1 MEHFMNAVEWP
12 AQQLRFRRPAEFELH
27 AKTWMA
33 WPHRR
38 DMYAA
43 KLPAMQQA
51 YADVAR
57 AIAGFEPVSMVAHP
71 DHADGAR
78 AMLGEGIEVVEI
90 PIDDC
95 WIRDSGPTFLKR
107 ADGALAGVSWRFNA
121 WGRKHEPYDQDN
133 ALAERMLAHEGALA
147 LRSFLHCEGGSLTT
161 DGEGTL
167 IVTETSLLHSN
178 RNPGMAKAW
187 VEKELMRMLG
197 MEKVVWLPGDPL
209 DLETDGHVD
218 GMCCFVRPGVVMF
231 EYNPDPSDLHGRIL
245 ADNLAA
251 LRGQTDARG
260 RNFEVVMIPE
270 AYDVEATSEVFAR
283 SYINFALANGGV
295 VMPTFGR
302 PSGEEA
308 KAAVARA
315 FPERR
320 IVTVD
325 VGAVVPAGG
334 AIHCITQEQPL

>member
-1 MEHFMNAVEWP
+1 MDTKVWP
-12 AQQLRFRRPAEFELH
+12 QPEVKLRRPGEFEPH

-33 WPHRR
+33 WPHRK
-38 DMYAA
+38 DLYGAG
-43 KLPAMQQA
+43 LQAMQKA
-51 YADVAR
+51 YADVAH
-57 AIAGFEPVSMVAHP
+57 AIALFEPVSMVAHP
-71 DHADGAR
+71 DHAESAR
-78 AMLGEGIEVVEI
+78 AQLGKGIEVLAL

-95 WIRDSGPTFLKR
+95 WIRDSGPTFLKQ
-107 ADGALAGVSWRFNA
+107 ADGGLAGVSWRFNA
-121 WGRKHEPYDQDN
+121 WGRKHEPFDADD
-133 ALAERMLAHEGALA
+133 ALAARVLAHEGAEILQ
-147 LRSFLHCEGGSLTT
+147 SFLHCEGGSLAC
-161 DGEGTL
+161 DGDGTL
-167 IVTETSLLHSN
+167 IATETSLLHPN
-178 RNPGMAKAW
+178 RNPGLSKAW
-187 VEKELMRMLG
+187 VEQELLRMLG
-197 MEKVVWLPGDPL
+197 LEKVVWLPGDPL

-231 EYNPDPSDLHGRIL
+231 EYNPDPADLHGRIL

-251 LRGQTDARG
+251 LKSQTDARG
-260 RNFEVVMIPE
+260 RRFEVIPIPE

-315 FPERR
+315 FPDRR
-320 IVTVD
+320 IVIVD

>member
-1 MEHFMNAVEWP
+1 MDTTIRPQPQVK
-12 AQQLRFRRPAEFELH
+12 LRRPGEFEPH

-33 WPHRR
+33 WPHRQDLYGTR
-38 DMYAA
+38 LADM
-43 KLPAMQQA
+43 QRA
-51 YADVAR
+51 YADVAK
-57 AIAGFEPVSMVAHP
+57 AIAQFEPVSMVAHP
-71 DHADGAR
+71 EHTKSAR
-78 AMLGEGIEVVEI
+78 TLLGDGIEIVAL

-107 ADGALAGVSWRFNA
+107 ADGGLAGVSWRFNA
-121 WGRKHEPYDQDN
+121 WGRKHEPFDADDT
-133 ALAERMLAHEGALA
+133 LAGRVLAYEEAEMF
-147 LRSFLHCEGGSLTT
+147 RSFLHCEGGSLAC
-161 DGEGTL
+161 DGDGTL
-167 IVTETSLLHSN
+167 IVTETSLLHPN
-178 RNPGMAKAW
+178 RNPGLSKAW
-187 VEKELMRMLG
+187 VEQELLRMLDV
-197 MEKVVWLPGDPL
+197 EKVVWLPGDPL

-231 EYNPDPSDLHGRIL
+231 EYNPDPADLHGRIL

-251 LRGQTDARG
+251 LKSQTDARG
-260 RNFEVVMIPE
+260 RSFEVIPIPE

-308 KAAVARA
+308 KAAVAKA
-315 FPERR
+315 FPDRR

>member
-1 MEHFMNAVEWP
+1 MDAKVGP
-12 AQQLRFRRPAEFELH
+12 GATVKLRRPGEFEPH
-27 AKTWMA
+27 ARTWMA
-33 WPHRR
+33 WPHRQDLYGER
-38 DMYAA
+38 
-43 KLPAMQQA
+43 LPAMQQA

-57 AIAGFEPVSMVAHP
+57 AIAAFEPVSMVAHP
-71 DHADGAR
+71 DHADDAR
-78 AMLGEGIEVVEI
+78 AHLGNGIDVVAM

-107 ADGALAGVSWRFNA
+107 DDGGLAGVSWRFNA
-121 WGRKHEPYDQDN
+121 WGRKHEPFDADD
-133 ALAERMLAHEGALA
+133 ALAGRVLAHEQAEMLQ
-147 LRSFLHCEGGSLTT
+147 SFLHCEGGSLTC
-161 DGEGTL
+161 DGDGTL
-167 IVTETSLLHSN
+167 IATETSLLHPN
-178 RNPGMAKAW
+178 RNPGLSKAW
-187 VEKELMRMLG
+187 VEKELLRMLG
-197 MEKVVWLPGDPL
+197 LEKVVWLPGDPL

-218 GMCCFVRPGVVMF
+218 GLCCFVRPGVVMF
-231 EYNPDPSDLHGRIL
+231 EYNPDPANLHGRIL

-251 LRGQTDARG
+251 LNSQTDARG
-260 RNFEVVMIPE
+260 RSFEVIPIPE
-270 AYDVEATSEVFAR
+270 AYDVEATSAVFAR

>member
-1 MEHFMNAVEWP
+1 MDTKAWPDTAVK
-12 AQQLRFRRPAEFELH
+12 LRRPGEFEPH

-33 WPHRR
+33 WPHRQDLYGDR
-38 DMYAA
+38 
-43 KLPAMQQA
+43 LPAMQQA

-57 AIAGFEPVSMVAHP
+57 AIADFEHVSMVAHP

-78 AMLGEGIEVVEI
+78 AHLGQGIDVVAL

-107 ADGALAGVSWRFNA
+107 SDGGLAGVSWRFNA
-121 WGRKHEPYDQDN
+121 WGRKHEPFDADD
-133 ALAERMLAHEGALA
+133 ALAGNVLAHEGAEI
-147 LRSFLHCEGGSLTT
+147 LRSFLFCEGGSLAC

-167 IVTETSLLHSN
+167 IATETSLLHPN
-178 RNPGMAKAW
+178 RNPGLSKAW
-187 VEKELMRMLG
+187 VEQELLRMLG
-197 MEKVVWLPGDPL
+197 LKKVVWLPGDPL

-218 GMCCFVRPGVVMF
+218 GMCCFVKPGVVMF
-231 EYNPDPSDLHGRIL
+231 EYNPDPADLHGRIL

-251 LRGQTDARG
+251 LNSQTDARG
-260 RNFEVVMIPE
+260 RRFEVIPIPE

-283 SYINFALANGGV
+283 SYINFALTNGGV

>member
-1 MEHFMNAVEWP
+1 MDTTIRPQPQAK
-12 AQQLRFRRPAEFELH
+12 LRRPGEFEPH

-33 WPHRR
+33 WPHRQDLYGTR
-38 DMYAA
+38 LADM
-43 KLPAMQQA
+43 QRA
-51 YADVAR
+51 YADVAK
-57 AIAGFEPVSMVAHP
+57 AIAQFEPVSMVAHP
-71 DHADGAR
+71 EHTKSAR
-78 AMLGEGIEVVEI
+78 TLLGDGIEIVAL

-107 ADGALAGVSWRFNA
+107 ADGGLAGVSWRFNA
-121 WGRKHEPYDQDN
+121 WGRKHEPFDADD
-133 ALAERMLAHEGALA
+133 ALAGRVLAYEEAEMF
-147 LRSFLHCEGGSLTT
+147 RSFLHCEGGSLAC
-161 DGEGTL
+161 DGDGTL
-167 IVTETSLLHSN
+167 IVTETSLLHPN
-178 RNPGMAKAW
+178 RNPGLSKAW
-187 VEKELMRMLG
+187 VEQELLRMLNV
-197 MEKVVWLPGDPL
+197 EKVVWLPGDPL

-231 EYNPDPSDLHGRIL
+231 EYNPDPTDLHGRIL

-251 LRGQTDARG
+251 LKGQTDARG
-260 RNFEVVMIPE
+260 RSFEVIPIPE
-270 AYDVEATSEVFAR
+270 AYDVEATSDVFAR

-308 KAAVARA
+308 KAAVAKA
-315 FPERR
+315 FPDRR

>member
-1 MEHFMNAVEWP
+1 MDTIVSP
-12 AQQLRFRRPAEFELH
+12 QPQVKLRRPGEFEPH

-33 WPHRR
+33 WPHRKDLYGDR
-38 DMYAA
+38 
-43 KLPAMQQA
+43 LPAMQRA
-51 YADVAR
+51 YADVAH

-71 DHADGAR
+71 QYAADAR
-78 AMLGEGIEVVEI
+78 AYLGEGIEVVEI

-107 ADGALAGVSWRFNA
+107 ADGGLAGVSWRFNA
-121 WGRKHEPYDQDN
+121 WGGKHTPFDADD
-133 ALAERMLAHEGALA
+133 ALAGRLLAHEGAEIA
-147 LRSFLHCEGGSLTT
+147 KSFIHCEGGSLAC
-161 DGEGTL
+161 DGDGTL
-167 IVTETSLLHSN
+167 IATETSLLHPN
-178 RNPGMAKAW
+178 RNPGLSKAW
-187 VEKELMRMLG
+187 VEQELLRMLG
-197 MEKVVWLPGDPL
+197 LEKVVWLPGDPL

-231 EYNPDPSDLHGRIL
+231 EYNPDPTDLHGRIL

-251 LRGQTDARG
+251 LRSQTDARG
-260 RNFEVVMIPE
+260 RSFEVIPIPE
-270 AYDVEATSEVFAR
+270 AYDVETTSEIFAR
-283 SYINFALANGGV
+283 SYINFALTNGGV

-302 PSGEEA
+302 SSSEEA
-308 KAAVARA
+308 KAAVAIA
-315 FPERR
+315 FPDRR

>member
-1 MEHFMNAVEWP
+1 MDTTMRAKPRVK
-12 AQQLRFRRPAEFELH
+12 RRRPGEFEPH

-33 WPHRR
+33 WPHRK
-38 DMYAA
+38 DLYGAT
-43 KLPAMQQA
+43 LPAMQRA

-57 AIAGFEPVSMVAHP
+57 AIAQFEPVSMVAHP
-71 DHADGAR
+71 DHTKSAR
-78 AMLGEGIEVVEI
+78 AQLGADIEIVAL

-107 ADGALAGVSWRFNA
+107 EDGGLSGVSWRFNA
-121 WGRKHEPYDQDN
+121 WGRKHEPYDADD
-133 ALAERMLAHEGALA
+133 ALAGRVLAYEEAEIV
-147 LRSFLHCEGGSLTT
+147 RSFLHCEGGSLAC
-161 DGEGTL
+161 DGDGTL
-167 IVTETSLLHSN
+167 IVTETSLLHPN
-178 RNPGMAKAW
+178 RNPGLSKAW
-187 VEKELMRMLG
+187 VEQELLRMLDL
-197 MEKVVWLPGDPL
+197 EKVVWLPGDPL

-231 EYNPDPSDLHGRIL
+231 EYNPDPDDLHGRIL

-251 LRGQTDARG
+251 LKSQTDARG
-260 RNFEVVMIPE
+260 RSFEVIPIPE
-270 AYDVEATSEVFAR
+270 AYDVEATSEIFAR

-302 PSGEEA
+302 PSSDEA
-308 KAAVARA
+308 RAAVARA
-315 FPERR
+315 FPDRR

>member
-1 MEHFMNAVEWP
+1 MDTTIRPQPQVK
-12 AQQLRFRRPAEFELH
+12 LRRPGEFEPH

-33 WPHRR
+33 WPHRQDLYGTR
-38 DMYAA
+38 LADM
-43 KLPAMQQA
+43 QRA
-51 YADVAR
+51 YADVAK
-57 AIAGFEPVSMVAHP
+57 AIAQFEPVSMVAHP
-71 DHADGAR
+71 EHTKSAR
-78 AMLGEGIEVVEI
+78 TLLGDGIEIVAL

-107 ADGALAGVSWRFNA
+107 ADGGLAGVSWRFNA
-121 WGRKHEPYDQDN
+121 WGRKHEPFDADD
-133 ALAERMLAHEGALA
+133 ALAGRVLAYEEAEMF
-147 LRSFLHCEGGSLTT
+147 RSFLHCEGGSLAC
-161 DGEGTL
+161 DGDGTL
-167 IVTETSLLHSN
+167 IVTETSLLHPN
-178 RNPGMAKAW
+178 RNPGLSKAW
-187 VEKELMRMLG
+187 VELELLRMLNV
-197 MEKVVWLPGDPL
+197 EKVVWLPGDPL
-209 DLETDGHVD
+209 DLETDGHLD

-231 EYNPDPSDLHGRIL
+231 EYNPDPADLHGRIL

-251 LRGQTDARG
+251 LKSQTDARG
-260 RNFEVVMIPE
+260 RSFEVIPIPE

-308 KAAVARA
+308 KAAVAKA
-315 FPERR
+315 FPDRR

>member
-1 MEHFMNAVEWP
+1 MDTTMRAKPRVK
-12 AQQLRFRRPAEFELH
+12 RRRPGEFEPH

-33 WPHRR
+33 WPHRK
-38 DMYAA
+38 DLYGAT
-43 KLPAMQQA
+43 LPAMQRA

-57 AIAGFEPVSMVAHP
+57 AIAQFEPVSMVVHP
-71 DHADGAR
+71 DHTKGAR
-78 AMLGEGIEVVEI
+78 TQLGADIEIVAL

-107 ADGALAGVSWRFNA
+107 EDGGLSGVSWRFNA
-121 WGRKHEPYDQDN
+121 WGRKHEPYDADD
-133 ALAERMLAHEGALA
+133 ALAGRVLAYEEAEIV
-147 LRSFLHCEGGSLTT
+147 RSFLHCEGGSLAC
-161 DGEGTL
+161 DGDGTL
-167 IVTETSLLHSN
+167 IVTETSLLHPN
-178 RNPGMAKAW
+178 RNPGLSKAW
-187 VEKELMRMLG
+187 VEQELLRMLDL
-197 MEKVVWLPGDPL
+197 EKVVWLPGDPL

-231 EYNPDPSDLHGRIL
+231 EYNPDPDDLHGRIL

-251 LRGQTDARG
+251 LKSQTDARG
-260 RNFEVVMIPE
+260 RSFEVIPIPE
-270 AYDVEATSEVFAR
+270 AYDVEATSEIFAR

-302 PSGEEA
+302 SSSDEA
-308 KAAVARA
+308 RAAVARA
-315 FPERR
+315 FPDRR

>member
-1 MEHFMNAVEWP
+1 MDTTIRPQPQVK
-12 AQQLRFRRPAEFELH
+12 LRRPGEFEPH

-33 WPHRR
+33 WPHRQDLYGTR
-38 DMYAA
+38 LADM
-43 KLPAMQQA
+43 QRA
-51 YADVAR
+51 YADVAK
-57 AIAGFEPVSMVAHP
+57 AIAQFEPVSMVAHP
-71 DHADGAR
+71 EHTKSAR
-78 AMLGEGIEVVEI
+78 TLLGDGIEIVAL

-95 WIRDSGPTFLKR
+95 WIRDSGPTFLTR
-107 ADGALAGVSWRFNA
+107 ADGGLAGVSWRFNA
-121 WGRKHEPYDQDN
+121 WGRKHEPFDADD
-133 ALAERMLAHEGALA
+133 ALAGRVLAYEEAEMF
-147 LRSFLHCEGGSLTT
+147 RSFLHCEGGSLAC
-161 DGEGTL
+161 DGDGTL
-167 IVTETSLLHSN
+167 IVTETSLLHPN
-178 RNPGMAKAW
+178 RNPGLSKAW
-187 VEKELMRMLG
+187 VELELLRMLNV
-197 MEKVVWLPGDPL
+197 EKVVWLPGDPL

-231 EYNPDPSDLHGRIL
+231 EYNPDPADLHGRIL

-251 LRGQTDARG
+251 LKSQTDARG
-260 RNFEVVMIPE
+260 RSFEVIPIPE

-308 KAAVARA
+308 KAAVAKA
-315 FPERR
+315 FPDRR

>member
-1 MEHFMNAVEWP
+1 MDTKAWPDTAVK
-12 AQQLRFRRPAEFELH
+12 LRRPGEFEPH

-33 WPHRR
+33 WPHRQDLYGDR
-38 DMYAA
+38 
-43 KLPAMQQA
+43 LPAMQQA

-78 AMLGEGIEVVEI
+78 THLGNGIEVVAL

-95 WIRDSGPTFLKR
+95 WIRDSGPTFLQR
-107 ADGALAGVSWRFNA
+107 SDGGLAGVSWRFNA
-121 WGRKHEPYDQDN
+121 WGCKHEPFDADD
-133 ALAERMLAHEGALA
+133 ALAGHVLAHEGADI
-147 LRSFLHCEGGSLTT
+147 LRSFLFCEGGSLAC

-167 IVTETSLLHSN
+167 IATETSLLHPN
-178 RNPGMAKAW
+178 RNPGLSKAW
-187 VEKELMRMLG
+187 VEQELLRMLG
-197 MEKVVWLPGDPL
+197 LEKVVWLPGDPL

-218 GMCCFVRPGVVMF
+218 GMCCFVKPGVVMF
-231 EYNPDPSDLHGRIL
+231 EYNPDPADLHGRIL

-251 LRGQTDARG
+251 LNSQTDARG
-260 RNFEVVMIPE
+260 RRFEVIPIPE

-283 SYINFALANGGV
+283 SYINFALTNGGV

-302 PSGEEA
+302 PSGEDA

>member
-1 MEHFMNAVEWP
+1 MDTTIRPQPQVK
-12 AQQLRFRRPAEFELH
+12 LRRPGEFEPH

-33 WPHRR
+33 WPHRQDLYGTR
-38 DMYAA
+38 LADM
-43 KLPAMQQA
+43 QRA
-51 YADVAR
+51 YADVAK
-57 AIAGFEPVSMVAHP
+57 AIAQFEPVSMVAHP
-71 DHADGAR
+71 EHTKSAR
-78 AMLGEGIEVVEI
+78 TLLGDGIEIVAL

-107 ADGALAGVSWRFNA
+107 ADGGLAGVSWRFNA
-121 WGRKHEPYDQDN
+121 WGRKHEPFDADD
-133 ALAERMLAHEGALA
+133 ALAGRVLAYEEAEMF
-147 LRSFLHCEGGSLTT
+147 RSFLHCEGGSLAC
-161 DGEGTL
+161 DGDGTL
-167 IVTETSLLHSN
+167 IVTETSLLHPN
-178 RNPGMAKAW
+178 RNPGLSKAW
-187 VEKELMRMLG
+187 VEQELLRMLDV
-197 MEKVVWLPGDPL
+197 EKVVWLPGDPL

-231 EYNPDPSDLHGRIL
+231 EYNPDPADLHGRIL
-245 ADNLAA
+245 ADNLVA
-251 LRGQTDARG
+251 LKSQTDARG
-260 RNFEVVMIPE
+260 RSFEVIPIPE

-308 KAAVARA
+308 KAAVAKA
-315 FPERR
+315 FPDRR

>member
-1 MEHFMNAVEWP
+1 MDTTMRAKPRVK
-12 AQQLRFRRPAEFELH
+12 RRRPGEFEPH

-33 WPHRR
+33 WPHRK
-38 DMYAA
+38 DLYGAT
-43 KLPAMQQA
+43 LPAMQRA

-57 AIAGFEPVSMVAHP
+57 AIAQFEPVSMVVHP
-71 DHADGAR
+71 DHTKSARTQLGAD
-78 AMLGEGIEVVEI
+78 IEIVAL

-107 ADGALAGVSWRFNA
+107 EDGGLSGVSWRFNA
-121 WGRKHEPYDQDN
+121 WGRKHEPYDADD
-133 ALAERMLAHEGALA
+133 ALAGRVLAYEEAEIV
-147 LRSFLHCEGGSLTT
+147 RSVLHCEGGSLAC
-161 DGEGTL
+161 DGDGTL
-167 IVTETSLLHSN
+167 IVTETSLLHPN
-178 RNPGMAKAW
+178 RNPGLSKAW
-187 VEKELMRMLG
+187 VEQELLRMLDL
-197 MEKVVWLPGDPL
+197 EKVVWLPGDPL

-231 EYNPDPSDLHGRIL
+231 EYNPDPDDLHGRIL

-251 LRGQTDARG
+251 LKSQTDARG
-260 RNFEVVMIPE
+260 RSFEVIPIPE
-270 AYDVEATSEVFAR
+270 AYDVEATSEIFAR

-302 PSGEEA
+302 PSSDEA
-308 KAAVARA
+308 RAAVARA
-315 FPERR
+315 FPDRR

>member
-1 MEHFMNAVEWP
+1 MDTTIRPQPQVK
-12 AQQLRFRRPAEFELH
+12 LRRPGEFEPH

-33 WPHRR
+33 WPHRQDLYGPR
-38 DMYAA
+38 LADM
-43 KLPAMQQA
+43 QRA
-51 YADVAR
+51 YADVAK
-57 AIAGFEPVSMVAHP
+57 AIAQFEPVSMVAHP
-71 DHADGAR
+71 EHTKSAR
-78 AMLGEGIEVVEI
+78 TLLGDGIEIVAL

-107 ADGALAGVSWRFNA
+107 ADGGLAGVSWRFNA
-121 WGRKHEPYDQDN
+121 WGRKHEPFDADD
-133 ALAERMLAHEGALA
+133 ALAGRVLAYEEAEMF
-147 LRSFLHCEGGSLTT
+147 RSFLHCEGGSLAC
-161 DGEGTL
+161 DGDGTL
-167 IVTETSLLHSN
+167 IVTETSLLHPN
-178 RNPGMAKAW
+178 RNPGLSKAW
-187 VEKELMRMLG
+187 VEQELLRMLDV
-197 MEKVVWLPGDPL
+197 EKVVWLPGDPL

-231 EYNPDPSDLHGRIL
+231 EYNPDPADLHGRIL

-251 LRGQTDARG
+251 LKSQTDARG
-260 RNFEVVMIPE
+260 RSFEVIPIPE
-270 AYDVEATSEVFAR
+270 AYDVEAASEVFAR

-308 KAAVARA
+308 KAAVAKA
-315 FPERR
+315 FPDRR

>member
-1 MEHFMNAVEWP
+1 MDTTMRAKPRVK
-12 AQQLRFRRPAEFELH
+12 RRRPGEFEPH

-33 WPHRR
+33 WPHRK
-38 DMYAA
+38 DLYGAT
-43 KLPAMQQA
+43 LPAMQRA
-51 YADVAR
+51 YADVAK
-57 AIAGFEPVSMVAHP
+57 AIAQFEPVSMVAHP
-71 DHADGAR
+71 DHTKSAR
-78 AMLGEGIEVVEI
+78 AQLGADIEIVAL

-107 ADGALAGVSWRFNA
+107 EDGGLSGVSWRFNA
-121 WGRKHEPYDQDN
+121 WGRKHEPFDADD
-133 ALAERMLAHEGALA
+133 ALAGRVLAYEEAEIV
-147 LRSFLHCEGGSLTT
+147 RSFLHCEGGSLAC
-161 DGEGTL
+161 DGDGTL
-167 IVTETSLLHSN
+167 IVTETSLLHPN
-178 RNPGMAKAW
+178 RNPGLSKAW
-187 VEKELMRMLG
+187 VEQELLRMLDL
-197 MEKVVWLPGDPL
+197 EKVVWLPGDPL

-231 EYNPDPSDLHGRIL
+231 EYNPDPDDLHGRIL

-251 LRGQTDARG
+251 LKSQTDARG
-260 RNFEVVMIPE
+260 RSFEVIPIPE
-270 AYDVEATSEVFAR
+270 AYDVEATSEIFAR

-302 PSGEEA
+302 SSSDEA
-308 KAAVARA
+308 RAAVARA
-315 FPERR
+315 FPDRR

>member
-1 MEHFMNAVEWP
+1 MDTTIRPQPQVK
-12 AQQLRFRRPAEFELH
+12 LRRPGEFEPH

-33 WPHRR
+33 WPHRQDLYGTR
-38 DMYAA
+38 LADM
-43 KLPAMQQA
+43 QRA
-51 YADVAR
+51 YADVAK
-57 AIAGFEPVSMVAHP
+57 AIAQFEPVSMVAHP
-71 DHADGAR
+71 EHTKSAR
-78 AMLGEGIEVVEI
+78 TLLGDGIEIVAL

-107 ADGALAGVSWRFNA
+107 ADGGLAGVSWRFNA
-121 WGRKHEPYDQDN
+121 WGRKHEPFDADD
-133 ALAERMLAHEGALA
+133 ALAGRVLAYEEAEMF
-147 LRSFLHCEGGSLTT
+147 RSFLHCEGGSLAC
-161 DGEGTL
+161 DGDGTL
-167 IVTETSLLHSN
+167 IVTETSLLHPN
-178 RNPGMAKAW
+178 RNPGLSKAW
-187 VEKELMRMLG
+187 VELELLRMLNV
-197 MEKVVWLPGDPL
+197 EKVVWLPGDPL

-231 EYNPDPSDLHGRIL
+231 EYNPDPADLHGRIL

-251 LRGQTDARG
+251 LKSQTDARG
-260 RNFEVVMIPE
+260 RSFEVIPIPE

-308 KAAVARA
+308 KAAVAKA
-315 FPERR
+315 FPDRR

>member
-1 MEHFMNAVEWP
+1 MDTTIRPQPQVK
-12 AQQLRFRRPAEFELH
+12 LRRPGEFEPH

-33 WPHRR
+33 WPHRQDLYGPR
-38 DMYAA
+38 LADM
-43 KLPAMQQA
+43 QRA
-51 YADVAR
+51 YADVAK
-57 AIAGFEPVSMVAHP
+57 AIAQFEPVSMVAHP
-71 DHADGAR
+71 EHTKSAR
-78 AMLGEGIEVVEI
+78 TLLGDGIEIVAL

-107 ADGALAGVSWRFNA
+107 ADGGLAGVSWRFNA
-121 WGRKHEPYDQDN
+121 WGRKHEPFDADD
-133 ALAERMLAHEGALA
+133 ALAGRVLAYEEAEMF
-147 LRSFLHCEGGSLTT
+147 RSFLHCEGGSLAC
-161 DGEGTL
+161 DGDGTL
-167 IVTETSLLHSN
+167 IVTETSLLHPN
-178 RNPGMAKAW
+178 RNPGLSKAW
-187 VEKELMRMLG
+187 VEQELLRMLDV
-197 MEKVVWLPGDPL
+197 EKVVWLPGDPL

-231 EYNPDPSDLHGRIL
+231 EYNPDPADLHGRIL

-251 LRGQTDARG
+251 LKSQTDARG
-260 RNFEVVMIPE
+260 RSFEVIPIPE

-308 KAAVARA
+308 KAAVAKA
-315 FPERR
+315 FPDRR

>member
-1 MEHFMNAVEWP
+1 MDTKVWP
-12 AQQLRFRRPAEFELH
+12 DTQMKLRRPGEFEPH

-33 WPHRR
+33 WPHREDLYGMR
-38 DMYAA
+38 
-43 KLPAMQQA
+43 LPAMQKA
-51 YADVAR
+51 FADVAH
-57 AIAGFEPVSMVAHP
+57 AIAGFEPVSMVVHPAHTAGT
-71 DHADGAR
+71 HAHLGDGIVVV
-78 AMLGEGIEVVEI
+78 AM

-107 ADGALAGVSWRFNA
+107 VDGRLAGVSWRFNA
-121 WGRKHEPYDQDN
+121 WGRKHEPFDSDD
-133 ALAERMLAHEGALA
+133 ALAARVLAHEEAEV
-147 LRSFLHCEGGSLTT
+147 LRSFLHCEGGSLAC
-161 DGEGTL
+161 DGDGTL
-167 IVTETSLLHSN
+167 IATETSLLHPN
-178 RNPGMAKAW
+178 RNPGLSKAW
-187 VEKELMRMLG
+187 VERELLRMLSL
-197 MEKVVWLPGDPL
+197 EKVVWLPGDPL

-231 EYNPDPSDLHGRIL
+231 EYNPDPADLHGRIL

-251 LRGQTDARG
+251 LRSQTDARG
-260 RNFEVVMIPE
+260 RSFEVIPIPE

-283 SYINFALANGGV
+283 SYINFALTNGGV
-295 VMPTFGR
+295 VMPVYGR

-325 VGAVVPAGG
+325 VGAVAPAGG

>member
-1 MEHFMNAVEWP
+1 MDTTIRPQPQVK
-12 AQQLRFRRPAEFELH
+12 LRRPGEFEPH

-33 WPHRR
+33 WPHRQDLYGTR
-38 DMYAA
+38 LADM
-43 KLPAMQQA
+43 QRA
-51 YADVAR
+51 YADVAK
-57 AIAGFEPVSMVAHP
+57 AIAQFEPVSMVVHP
-71 DHADGAR
+71 EHTKSAR
-78 AMLGEGIEVVEI
+78 TQLGDGIEIVAL

-107 ADGALAGVSWRFNA
+107 ADGGLAGVSWRFNA
-121 WGRKHEPYDQDN
+121 WGRKHEPFDADD
-133 ALAERMLAHEGALA
+133 ALAGRVLAYEEAEMF
-147 LRSFLHCEGGSLTT
+147 RSFLHCEGGSLAC
-161 DGEGTL
+161 DGDGTL
-167 IVTETSLLHSN
+167 IVTETSLLHPN
-178 RNPGMAKAW
+178 RNPGLSKAW
-187 VEKELMRMLG
+187 VEQELLRMLNV
-197 MEKVVWLPGDPL
+197 EKVVWLPGDPL

-251 LRGQTDARG
+251 LKSQTDARG
-260 RNFEVVMIPE
+260 RSFEVIPIPE
-270 AYDVEATSEVFAR
+270 AYDVEATSDVFAR

-308 KAAVARA
+308 KAAVAKA
-315 FPERR
+315 FPDRR

>member
-1 MEHFMNAVEWP
+1 MDTTMRAKPRVK
-12 AQQLRFRRPAEFELH
+12 RRRPGEFEPH

-33 WPHRR
+33 WPHRK
-38 DMYAA
+38 DLYGAT
-43 KLPAMQQA
+43 LPAMQRA

-57 AIAGFEPVSMVAHP
+57 AIAQFEPVSMVVHP
-71 DHADGAR
+71 DHTKGAR
-78 AMLGEGIEVVEI
+78 TQLGADIEIVAL

-107 ADGALAGVSWRFNA
+107 EDGGLSGVSWRFNA
-121 WGRKHEPYDQDN
+121 WGRKHEPYDADD
-133 ALAERMLAHEGALA
+133 ALAGRVLAYEEAEIV
-147 LRSFLHCEGGSLTT
+147 RSFLHCEGGSLAC
-161 DGEGTL
+161 DGDGTL
-167 IVTETSLLHSN
+167 IVTETSLLHPN
-178 RNPGMAKAW
+178 RNPGLSKAW
-187 VEKELMRMLG
+187 VEQELLRMLDL
-197 MEKVVWLPGDPL
+197 EKVVWLPGDPL

-231 EYNPDPSDLHGRIL
+231 EYNPDPDDLHGRIL

-251 LRGQTDARG
+251 LKSQTDARG
-260 RNFEVVMIPE
+260 RSFEVIPIPE
-270 AYDVEATSEVFAR
+270 AYDVEATSEIFAR

-302 PSGEEA
+302 PSSDEA
-308 KAAVARA
+308 RAAVARA
-315 FPERR
+315 FPDRR